1 MRCVTISAR
10 CGTRWG
16 QGVDT
21 SGPETKGT
29 VLIKSA
35 EELESY
41 SKCVRVCACLC
52 VLACVCLPVC
62 ARTCVG
68 VR

>member
-1 MRCVTISAR
+1 MFVCAASAV
-10 CGTRWG
+10 

-35 EELESY
+35 EELEGY
-41 SKCVRVCACLC
+41 SR
-52 VLACVCLPVC
+52 
-62 ARTCVG
+62 
-68 VR
+68 

>member
-1 MRCVTISAR
+1 MTVP
-10 CGTRWG
+10 

-21 SGPETKGT
+21 AGPETKGT

-41 SKCVRVCACLC
+41 SKY
-52 VLACVCLPVC
+52 
-62 ARTCVG
+62 VG
-68 VR
+68 VLIWSVFGAQVDAA

>member
-1 MRCVTISAR
+1 MQQHL
-10 CGTRWG
+10 

-41 SKCVRVCACLC
+41 SK
-52 VLACVCLPVC
+52 
-62 ARTCVG
+62 
-68 VR
+68 